1 MVCDSANSNVIFTV
15 IRIYRHAIYKYPNQK
30 GRGGWSC
37 QVKVNML
44 RRGWRRAEGSALT
57 CSLKMVAD
65 FTGLAGLTSLQPW
78 GISYIYYK
86 SNIICCTCKGVK
98 EPRLKIFEK

>member
-1 MVCDSANSNVIFTV
+1 MGCDPANSNVIFTV

-37 QVKVNML
+37 QVKYVNML

-65 FTGLAGLTSLQPW
+65 STGLAGLTSLQSW
-78 GISYIYYK
+78 EIYYIYTGR
-86 SNIICCTCKGVK
+86 ITFVVLVK
-98 EPRLKIFEK
+98 V

>member
-1 MVCDSANSNVIFTV
+1 MGCDPANSNVIFTV

-44 RRGWRRAEGSALT
+44 RRGWRRAEDSALT
-57 CSLKMVAD
+57 CSLQMVAD
-65 FTGLAGLTSLQPW
+65 FTGSGGVNKFTVM
-78 GISYIYYK
+78 GILFYITNRI
-86 SNIICCTCKGVK
+86 SFVILVK
-98 EPRLKIFEK
+98 V